1 MILTLGMLVVAL
13 FQVTGRVA
21 VALLDD
27 LEPAV
32 NQVLSDRG
40 VRVAGLRGD
49 WRMLNPV
56 VHIERLTLPA
66 GYVDGVVVEI
76 DVVETVL
83 RGALLARRLAIADL
97 DLELVKPAGASWRLA
112 GAGDPVD
119 FDLLPL
125 LRHSDQLEVA
135 GTLRFSRPD
144 FETAAI
150 DVDYLG
156 ANRGGEHRHALK
168 LRNRS
173 ASCRNGCAL
182 DVDYHGQEALWPLR
196 PQQAALNATSSGF
209 RLPRTVLGISPLE
222 ITELEARWRIRG
234 DSSGGT
240 LRLHAA
246 QFDMPGDV
254 TLATRLRGAVGG
266 RLGRYRGAIDT
277 WEVTR
282 EDEVWVLPE
291 VSIRGDASGVSVWL
305 PSLDLGR
312 AGEFL
317 RRALSAVGPAER
329 WLGGLNIGG
338 NAHNVRARYGF
349 DGSGLA
355 YALTL
360 DALAMDGFKGVPMV
374 RGAAGELIGYGRGLQ
389 FNLNAQG
396 LDLAFPEIFTGE
408 WRLPYAQGSVQ
419 AWFSPDYFGIRG
431 RNLRGEALGSRAAG
445 GFAMSR
451 PPDREGQRLLLLIS
465 TDRMGIAEA
474 QQFIPYRLPEGLKR
488 WLEEAPRAG
497 TLYSARLAYQGQ
509 FQEEPGELARRLALT
524 SRIRDGR
531 FRYQAEWPE
540 VSSLDGALLVSGS
553 LVEVD
558 VARATSAGARMG
570 NSRVRVLDNAAV
582 VNLSL
587 DAETDGTALLDFVR
601 TSPLRN
607 WLGFVESDWE
617 SAGPLRVSGDL
628 SVPLGADDR
637 DLAVRLRADLEGVDL
652 AMPGFRLAL
661 EDLEGAF
668 RYRYPYFV
676 DAAGLDGRLFGEPV
690 SIGARTDS
698 DTTDADPDRVHLV
711 FRGRATPDDVWRTV
725 AMADPGVAGGAFD
738 FAADMGIAV
747 TEGVASVLIVNSDL
761 QGVTLDL
768 PAGLGKGAE
777 AAVPGEVRVTFEPEL
792 TVLDFDYRE
801 AAGWLHVDERARR
814 GAIGFHGPPVAPDLA
829 SSHLVLTGRLD
840 AFALEEVVPGDGG
853 GMPLPLPVRLD
864 GLQVDRIDVGDF
876 ALTDAT
882 LGGEIG
888 PDAFEV
894 RIDST
899 EVIGVVSQTGDELME
914 LSFAEVNVPADAA
927 DTEAGDPLTPDV
939 MAELPAAEVW
949 IDRLR
954 LGGDEYGVWR
964 FTLQPGDG
972 ALRVANL
979 RADVRGLTVRAAEP
993 LVWRGD
999 SDETRFVGAIDGGNL
1014 AEVLPRWGYAPSI
1027 ETDSAV
1033 LEGDFAWAGSPLA
1046 VDLLKLRGTGSAVA
1060 AEGRFLDVES
1070 GAAGGAQRIFSLLNF
1085 TAIAKRMALNFGD
1098 VFGRGISF
1106 DEISAE
1112 IALNEGLLE
1121 FTEPMEVEGT
1131 GSSFRV
1137 TGSVNLDTGALD
1149 NEMIVTLPVSQSLP
1163 WYAAYVALANPLAGV
1178 GLLVGER
1185 VFRKPL
1191 EQFSSA
1197 RYRIGGTLEDPDVK
1211 FVSVFDV
1218 TTPAREAGQAAEAA
1232 TGGAAIDEAEGGE
1245 AGGTA
1250 EQNGKPAASAG
1261 PISEPAG
1268 DDGVAAA
1275 VESDDSEESQ
1285 ANE

>member
-1 MILTLGMLVVAL
+1 LVILTLGMLVVAL
-13 FQVTGRVA
+13 FQVTGRIA

-27 LEPAV
+27 LELAV
-32 NQVLSDRG
+32 NQVLSERG
-40 VRVAGLRGD
+40 VRVSGLRGD

-56 VHIERLTLPA
+56 VHIEQLTLPA
-66 GYVDGVVVEI
+66 GRIDGVVVEL
-76 DVVETVL
+76 DMVETVL
-83 RGALLARRLAIADL
+83 RGTLLARRLAIADL
-97 DLELVKPAGASWRLA
+97 DLEVVKPAGESWRLA
-112 GAGDPVD
+112 GAGEPVD
-119 FDLLPL
+119 FDPLPL

-135 GTLRFSRPD
+135 GTLRFVRAEFD
-144 FETAAI
+144 TAAI
-150 DVDYLG
+150 HLDYLG
-156 ANRGGEHRHALK
+156 VNRGGEHRHALT
-168 LRNRS
+168 LRNDA
-173 ASCRNGCAL
+173 ASCADGCSL
-182 DVDYHGQEALWPLR
+182 DVDYHGREALWPLR
-196 PQQAALNATSSGF
+196 PQQAALNVTSSGF

-222 ITELEARWRIRG
+222 LSELDARWRVRG

-254 TLATRLRGAVGG
+254 TLATRLSGAVGG
-266 RLGRYRGAIDT
+266 QLGRYRGAIDT

-282 EDEVWVLPE
+282 EDAVWVLPE
-291 VSIRGDASGVSVWL
+291 VSIRGDVDGVSVWL

-312 AGEFL
+312 AGVFL
-317 RRALSAVGPAER
+317 RRALAAVAPAER
-329 WLGGLNIGG
+329 WLGGLNIRGS
-338 NAHNVRARYGF
+338 AHNVRGRYGF

-360 DALAMDGFKGVPMV
+360 DEVALDGFKGVPML

-389 FNLNAQG
+389 FNLNAEE
-396 LDLAFPEIFTGE
+396 LDLAFPDVFTGE
-408 WRLPYAQGSVQ
+408 WRLPYAQGALQ

-431 RNLRGEALGSRAAG
+431 LNLRGEALGSRAAG
-445 GFAMSR
+445 SFAMSR
-451 PPDREGQRLLLLIS
+451 PPDREGQRLLLLVS
-465 TDRMGIAEA
+465 TDRMGMAEA
-474 QQFIPYRLPEGLKR
+474 QQFIPYRLPDGLRR

-497 TLYSARLAYQGQ
+497 TLDSARVAYQGQ

-524 SRIRDGR
+524 SGIREGRI
-531 FRYQAEWPE
+531 RYQAEWPE
-540 VSSLDGALLVSGS
+540 VSGLDGELLVSGS

-601 TSPLRN
+601 TTPLRN
-607 WLGFVESDWE
+607 WLGFVEADWE

-628 SVPLGADDR
+628 SVPLGDDDR

-661 EDLEGAF
+661 EELEGAF

-676 DAAGLDGRLFGEPV
+676 DAAGLAGRLFGEPV
-690 SIGARTDS
+690 TIGALTDS
-698 DTTDADPDRVHLV
+698 DATDADPDRVHLV
-711 FRGRATPDDVWRTV
+711 FRGRATPEDVWRTV
-725 AMADPGVAGGAFD
+725 DMADPGVAAGAFD

-747 TEGVASVLIVNSDL
+747 TEGVASVLTVNSDL
-761 QGVTLDL
+761 RGVALDL
-768 PAGLGKGAE
+768 PAGLGKAAE
-777 AAVPGEVRVTFEPEL
+777 ATVPGEVRVTFEPEL

-801 AAGWLHVDERARR
+801 ATGWLHVDERARR
-814 GAIGFHGPPVAPDLA
+814 GAIGFNGAPVAPDPA
-829 SSHLVLTGRLD
+829 SSHLVLSGRLD
-840 AFALEEVVPGDGG
+840 AFALEEVVPGDEA

-876 ALTDAT
+876 AVSDAI
-882 LGGEIG
+882 LGGDIG

-894 RIDST
+894 RIRST
-899 EVIGVVSQTGDELME
+899 EVIGVVSQTADELME
-914 LSFAEVNVPADAA
+914 LSFAEVNVPADTAA
-927 DTEAGDPLTPDV
+927 TETGDPLTPDII
-939 MAELPAAEVW
+939 AELPAAQVW
-949 IDRLR
+949 VDRLR
-954 LGGDEYGVWR
+954 LGEDDYGAWR
-964 FTLQPGDG
+964 FALQPGDG
-972 ALRVANL
+972 ELRVANL
-979 RADVRGLTVRAAEP
+979 RAEVRGVTVRASEP

-999 SDETRFVGAIDGGNL
+999 AGETRFVGTIDGGNL
-1014 AEVLPRWGYAPSI
+1014 AEVLPQWGYAPSV

-1033 LEGDFAWAGSPLA
+1033 LEGDFAWDGSPLA
-1046 VDLLKLRGTGSAVA
+1046 VDLLKLRGAGSAVA
-1060 AEGRFLDVES
+1060 EEGRFLDVES

-1106 DEISAE
+1106 DQLSAE
-1112 IALNEGLLE
+1112 IALDEGLLA
-1121 FTEPMEVEGT
+1121 FTEPMDVEGT

-1197 RYRIGGTLEDPDVK
+1197 RYRIGGTLEEPDVK
-1211 FVSVFDV
+1211 LVSVFDV

-1232 TGGAAIDEAEGGE
+1232 TGEVPIEATQGGE
-1245 AGGTA
+1245 PDVPA
-1250 EQNGKPAASAG
+1250 EQSGAPAATA
-1261 PISEPAG
+1261 PTSEPAG
-1268 DDGVAAA
+1268 DDEVAA

-1285 ANE
+1285 GNE